1 MDFGILGL
9 DGLVVGPEN
18 GAPSSVSV
26 SVPPETMARVVV
38 GSRFSKQERS
48 GSGEDDRGALKI
60 AKTGDFSSAS
70 KAMPLQQG
78 IPLLRSNPIFSAS
91 GETSRQ
97 PGQMLSFRSNKPETA
112 LFNRTNA
119 FLERS
124 PQPTVLPY
132 YNRTPLAYPRP
143 AGDNSGGLNV
153 VMHGAFPGV
162 KGPFTPSQWIELEHQ
177 ALIYKYISL
186 NVPVPPNLLIPIRKS
201 VQSFGMPYSAT
212 GSFSPNSYGWGPFHL
227 GYASNTDPEPGR
239 CRRTDGKKWR
249 CSRDAVADQKYC
261 ERHINRGR
269 HRSRKPVE
277 GQTGH
282 AASGTTNSMV
292 VPMTSSMS
300 TSMITSDGASNSL
313 AITQHQFKNLQPGAA
328 AKSTA
333 DACVSRVQDSRSVSM
348 MSSTIDLKS
357 NESTFPVTKQ
367 DIPFEKSSQ
376 SVFGFLCSD
385 SLLNPSQRSSYSNS
399 KNYGGSFLDFND
411 SENQDQNPLRKFM
424 DDWPKDE
431 SSRSILTWPE
441 ELKSDWTQLSMS
453 IPIASEFSSSS
464 SPNREKL
471 ALSPLRLYREFE
483 PTQVDLGLNNDLNE
497 PTQKLTNWI
506 PKSWGT
512 SMCGPLGEALTNTS
526 NNVVTSE
533 SSSLNMGTEG
543 WDSSQ
548 QLGSSPTGV
557 LQKSAFCSLSNSSS
571 GSSSMADNKKTHDG
585 GSIGDAS
592 TLLSSSSI
600 PSL

>member
-26 SVPPETMARVVV
+26 SVPPESVTKFVV

-48 GSGEDDRGALKI
+48 GSGEDDRGTLKI
-60 AKTGDFSSAS
+60 PKTGDFSLAS
-70 KAMPLQQG
+70 KAMSLQQG

-91 GETSRQ
+91 ADTSRQ
-97 PGQMLSFRSNKPETA
+97 PGQMLSFCSNKPEIA
-112 LFNRTNA
+112 LFNRSTNS

-132 YNRTPLAYPRP
+132 YHRTPPAYPRP
-143 AGDNSGGLNV
+143 AGYGSGSLNV
-153 VMHGAFPGV
+153 GMHGDFHGV

-177 ALIYKYISL
+177 AWIYKYISA

-201 VQSFGMPYSAT
+201 VQPLGMPYSST
-212 GSFSPNSYGWGPFHL
+212 GSFSPSSYGWGSFHL
-227 GYASNTDPEPGR
+227 GYATSTDPEPGR

-282 AASGTTNSMV
+282 AASGTTNLKV
-292 VPMTSSMS
+292 VPMTSSVS
-300 TSMITSDGASNSL
+300 TSVITSDGASNSL

-328 AKSTA
+328 KPSV
-333 DACVSRVQDSRSVSM
+333 DALVSRVQGSKSGSM
-348 MSSTIDLKS
+348 MSSTTNLKS
-357 NESTFPVTKQ
+357 NESTFPVPKQ
-367 DIPFEKSSQ
+367 DIPFEESSQ

-399 KNYGGSFLDFND
+399 KNYSGSFLDFND
-411 SENQDQNPLRKFM
+411 HETQDQNPLRKFM

-431 SSRSILTWPE
+431 SNRSILTWPE

-453 IPIASEFSSSS
+453 IPIAPEFSSSS

-471 ALSPLRLYREFE
+471 TLSPLRLSREFDSS
-483 PTQVDLGLNNDLNE
+483 QVGLGLSNDLSE

-512 SMCGPLGEALTNTS
+512 SMGGPLGEALTNTT
-526 NNVVTSE
+526 NNVGTCK
-533 SSSLNMGTEG
+533 SSSLNLGTEG

-548 QLGSSPTGV
+548 QLGTSPTGV
-557 LQKSAFCSLSNSSS
+557 LQKSTFCSLSNSSS

-585 GSIGDAS
+585 VSIGDGS
-592 TLLSSSSI
+592 TLLSSSI